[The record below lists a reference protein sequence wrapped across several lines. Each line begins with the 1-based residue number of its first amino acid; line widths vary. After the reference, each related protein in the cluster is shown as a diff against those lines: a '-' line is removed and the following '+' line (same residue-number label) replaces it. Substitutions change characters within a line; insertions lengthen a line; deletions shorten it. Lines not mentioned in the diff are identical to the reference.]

1 MKTLEVKRISASD
14 TKSESGYY
22 LKEKNGKSGPGCG
35 YDTPPGCSRF
45 ILTDPTYFPGRAA
58 AIHYRPPPSS
68 QKHSGLVAVK
78 EGIKSALGSHSD
90 IELGSVG
97 ILHPSVLEKF
107 EIPYPCSA
115 LEITLEPFR
124 QGAHP

>member
-1 MKTLEVKRISASD
+1 MRRIPSLKVGTTSRRKTVRAV
-14 TKSESGYY
+14 YC
-22 LKEKNGKSGPGCG
+22 GCNIR
-35 YDTPPGCSRF
+35 SRYSPF
-45 ILTDPTYFPGRAA
+45 TIIDPTYFPGRAA
-58 AIHYRPPPSS
+58 VVYYRPPPPS
-68 QKHSGLVAVK
+68 QKHSGLTAVK
-78 EGIKSALGSHSD
+78 EGIKSALSSHSD

-124 QGAHP
+124 RGTHS